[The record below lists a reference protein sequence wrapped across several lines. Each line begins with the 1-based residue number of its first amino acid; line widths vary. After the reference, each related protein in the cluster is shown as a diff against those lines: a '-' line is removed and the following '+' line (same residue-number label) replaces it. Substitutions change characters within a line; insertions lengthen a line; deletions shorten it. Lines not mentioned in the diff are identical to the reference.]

1 MSLGRFIKL
10 WSWADQAPVRVTA
23 AELEAAE
30 ERLGF
35 RFPADYRAAV
45 LAWGVP
51 DVSIALLDFVVDAD
65 ADMTAVSE
73 LVLPEEVVEMTEAW
87 REVGLPE
94 TLVAFASG
102 CGGKKFCFQT
112 DAAEGET
119 GGVWLFDREVGEAE
133 RVAESFDGWIGAF
146 CDLKVEG

>member
-1 MSLGRFIKL
+1 MSLERFIKL
-10 WSWADQAPVRVTA
+10 WTHPDHVPVRVTV

-30 ERLGF
+30 VRLGF
-35 RFPADYRAAV
+35 RFPADYRAAL

-87 REVGLPE
+87 REVGLPAD
-94 TLVAFASG
+94 LVAFASDCMG
-102 CGGKKFCFQT
+102 NKFCFQT
-112 DAAEGET
+112 DGAEGEL
-119 GGVWLFDREVGEAE
+119 GGVWLF
-133 RVAESFDGWIGAF
+133 
-146 CDLKVEG
+146 